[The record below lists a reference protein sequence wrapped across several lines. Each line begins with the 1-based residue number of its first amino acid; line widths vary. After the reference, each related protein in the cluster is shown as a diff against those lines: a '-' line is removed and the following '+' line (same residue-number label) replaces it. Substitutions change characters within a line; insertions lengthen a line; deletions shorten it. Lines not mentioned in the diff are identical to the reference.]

1 MDNPI
6 LDGSSADAQA
16 LLESTEAQQLWEL
29 LRRKGKPLSRGQL
42 QTLSGLAAGEV
53 QRLVDMMVALGI
65 VRTVKADRR
74 RKSPAFRA
82 VGSNIVV
89 GYRDTD
95 MSLVRRL
102 WEIQSRAR
110 ARFAE
115 ISDRLVD
122 PELLS
127 RRGMRYAYHG
137 IEQLSKDDIR
147 ELQRHL
153 MEITEIFRRPVDRRR
168 EARHPNGVLFSQ
180 AVSIRVEPLLEPV
193 LPLPEVWVAP
203 HSKLGE
209 DSRMRRVSAPKT
221 ELSAREREVVQM
233 LVDGAKRK
241 QIAHRM
247 GLTLNTINTLAARAY
262 RKLGVRTQVQLIS
275 RFDSRPSR
283 EAAGHLGKGDRLRI
297 DRSPARTRPNDPSG
311 HDPDQSP

>member
-137 IEQLSKDDIR
+137 IEQLSKAEIR

-153 MEITEIFRRPVDRRR
+153 MEIAEIFRRPVDHRR
-168 EARHPNGVLFSQ
+168 EARHPNGILYSQ

-193 LPLPEVWVAP
+193 LPLPEIWVAP
-203 HSKLGE
+203 
-209 DSRMRRVSAPKT
+209 KT
-221 ELSAREREVVQM
+221 GLSAREREVVQM
-233 LVDGAKRK
+233 LVGGAQRK